1 MSRRASKTDAILD
14 AARSLFLSNGYV
26 GTSMDA
32 VATVSAVSKQTV
44 YNNFGDKRSL
54 FEELLTRDMSR
65 ADVDVERLI
74 ARGVGRESLEE
85 DLVEIATLYLRGVLQ
100 PDLLRLR
107 RLVIGEAERF
117 PELAA
122 SWYKNGPEQ
131 AYDMFS
137 GLFRELTV
145 RGDLRVDE
153 PRVAAEQFNWLV
165 LAVPL
170 NRAMAYVDEKMPPAD
185 AELEAL
191 ARSAVNMFLAV
202 YGVQGHRR

>member
-1 MSRRASKTDAILD
+1 
-14 AARSLFLSNGYV
+14 NGYV

-65 ADVDVERLI
+65 AGVDVERLV
-74 ARGVGRESLEE
+74 ARGVGGESLEE
-85 DLVEIATLYLRGVLQ
+85 DLREIATLYLLGVLHA
-100 PDLLRLR
+100 D
-107 RLVIGEAERF
+107 LVIGEAERF

-137 GLFRELTV
+137 GLFHELTV
-145 RGDLRVDE
+145 GGDLTVDE

-191 ARSAVNMFLAV
+191 
-202 YGVQGHRR
+202 

>member
-85 DLVEIATLYLRGVLQ
+85 DLVEIATLYLHGVLQ

-170 NRAMAYVDEKMPPAD
+170 NRAMAYVDEKMPPPD